1 MTILWFNTVDRYAIF
16 CLVLVIIA
24 IVILGPGITYM
35 DVTSY
40 IILGLELPSSSTVG
54 TFTFITKD
62 LPGESVMSTSPN
74 LSQTG
79 NVTNNT
85 AFNDTNLNSNLTNKS
100 SSPNSNLTNKSSL
113 NTTIPEQLPPES
125 INGSRTGKI

>member
-1 MTILWFNTVDRYAIF
+1 
-16 CLVLVIIA
+16 
-24 IVILGPGITYM
+24 M

-54 TFTFITKD
+54 TIAFITKD
-62 LPGESVMSTSPN
+62 LPGASVMSTSSN

-100 SSPNSNLTNKSSL
+100 SL

-125 INGSRTGKI
+125 INGSRAGKI